1 MASAQN
7 ATGNRTPRARSSVAS
22 RAAGDKPPAA
32 GGAGKSLAN
41 VQDDAAPLIDLVGRI
56 AQRDPQAL
64 ASLYDLA
71 VSRVYGL
78 AMRIARKPEAAEEI
92 TGDVFLQVWNTASSY
107 SAERGHPMA
116 WLLVMAR
123 SRSLDHLRRQD
134 PADSHP
140 APELLADLH
149 APDVDNPQSLL
160 EATQSAGALHAALA
174 TLPAIE
180 RQLLALAF
188 FNGMTHD
195 EIARHA
201 RLPLGTV
208 KSHIRRALA
217 ALRGVL
223 A

>member
-1 MASAQN
+1 MVNARN
-7 ATGNRTPRARSSVAS
+7 ATGNRAPRARSSVAA
-22 RAAGDKPPAA
+22 RAAGGKPLAA
-32 GGAGKSLAN
+32 GSVGKPIASTA
-41 VQDDAAPLIDLVGRI
+41 DDAAPLIDLVRRV

-64 ASLYDLA
+64 AALYDL
-71 VSRVYGL
+71 VVGRVYGL
-78 AMRIARKPEAAEEI
+78 ALRIARKPEAAEEI
-92 TGDVFLQVWNTASSY
+92 TGDVFLQIWNNASSY
-107 SAERGHPMA
+107 SVERGHPMA

-149 APDVDNPQSLL
+149 APDMDNPQNLL
-160 EATQSAGALHAALA
+160 EATQSAGALHAAVA
-174 TLPAIE
+174 NLPTIE

-208 KSHIRRALA
+208 KTHIRRALA